1 MKRGQCEGRVG
12 LATLAS
18 LFRRDPQFGSQCHS
32 LSYPMFQDITTQNT
46 SKDWICGKCFWEGN
60 TNVSFLQNIYSSRA
74 SYLMSYLH
82 KCKNTEAVFTSDYIN
97 ILHTICSLTDCF
109 RGHQLSL
116 DYLNNSTA
124 SSHNLH
130 LLVFYWAVSSS
141 EEQLYKWKKEKS
153 ATLCKHTQIH
163 AQKDPSSK
171 RSWGPCIGWKC
182 GCSNFW
188 WKPIEFGSFWRIT
201 VGDLISNEQYM
212 GADIRYRITWLSWG
226 WVFKLNVL
234 ELISRKVFGASANN
248 NDTSKII
255 IWTWWGRRKQMIC
268 KIQHLSILFTCL
280 VTKQILLPHWADEL
294 LSQQMI
300 CYRLFSPKKGLLVE
314 VFCSCVW
321 STHNSISAVLQPWN
335 SILACAWQFAQIK
348 FAQAV
353 VKWIVC

>member
-1 MKRGQCEGRVG
+1 MKRGRCEGRVG
-12 LATLAS
+12 LAALAS

-141 EEQLYKWKKEKS
+141 EEQLYKWKKRS
-153 ATLCKHTQIH
+153 LLLFASIH
-163 AQKDPSSK
+163 KYMLKKIHHPKDL
-171 RSWGPCIGWKC
+171 GVLVLD
-182 GCSNFW
+182 
-188 WKPIEFGSFWRIT
+188 E
-201 VGDLISNEQYM
+201 
-212 GADIRYRITWLSWG
+212 
-226 WVFKLNVL
+226 NV
-234 ELISRKVFGASANN
+234 VVPTF
-248 NDTSKII
+248 
-255 IWTWWGRRKQMIC
+255 
-268 KIQHLSILFTCL
+268 
-280 VTKQILLPHWADEL
+280 DE
-294 LSQQMI
+294 SQ
-300 CYRLFSPKKGLLVE
+300 
-314 VFCSCVW
+314 
-321 STHNSISAVLQPWN
+321 
-335 SILACAWQFAQIK
+335 
-348 FAQAV
+348 
-353 VKWIVC
+353 